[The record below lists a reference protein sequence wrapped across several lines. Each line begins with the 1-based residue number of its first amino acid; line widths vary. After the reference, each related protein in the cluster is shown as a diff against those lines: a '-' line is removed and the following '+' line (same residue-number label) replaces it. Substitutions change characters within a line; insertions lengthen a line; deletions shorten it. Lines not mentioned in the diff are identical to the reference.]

1 MKLLN
6 LANSEKSFSES
17 PAGLNQRQREPK
29 SFTSWTFRILF
40 LPKAKIGKIP
50 EQFPEPRSANLRRQV
65 AQSVEQR
72 TENPC
77 VGGSIPPL
85 STPPH
90 FESPFIYFEFV
101 CRRFDGVYPPES
113 VAPVQWNKKNLR
125 LFFFP
130 LPSHSTL
137 I

>member
-1 MKLLN
+1 MKLES
-6 LANSEKSFSES
+6 ASRQVDFEKAVGAFGNAEPEFRFSGFSLFRPSTNPKVASFSVHFCEHS
-17 PAGLNQRQREPK
+17 LK
-29 SFTSWTFRILF
+29 SLRI
-40 LPKAKIGKIP
+40 
-50 EQFPEPRSANLRRQV
+50 QV

-90 FESPFIYFEFV
+90 SESPFIYFEFV
-101 CRRFDGVYPPES
+101 CRRFDGVYPAES